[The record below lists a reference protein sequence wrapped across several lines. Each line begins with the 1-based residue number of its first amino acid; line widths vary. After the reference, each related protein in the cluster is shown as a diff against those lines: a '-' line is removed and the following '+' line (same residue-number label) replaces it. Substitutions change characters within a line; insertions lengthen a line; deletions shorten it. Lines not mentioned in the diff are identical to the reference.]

1 MKSFFFVYNYKTNN
15 GWEIHSFTES
25 VRITGWSL
33 YYDMVTVALVSLPF
47 FFFALLP
54 LKRTALVVTGWI
66 AVLLTVLAFLLNLAD
81 IFYFSF
87 HRQRADADLL
97 YVLRNPYNYSGYAA
111 LLAIAG
117 IVIFCCVAAWY
128 FWKQYRKLADEKIAG
143 INFPVSF
150 LLLAVITASLF
161 TGGSK
166 KMIPARPLTDISAVQ
181 LPLAQNSF
189 HTFLYSLYRSR
200 ESVIPSK
207 MYMTIDQQKEL
218 FTIDKM
224 NSNASVSP
232 KNIVLFIMESV
243 PYEFFDSSSRFK
255 PALPFLDSL
264 RTHSTYY
271 SNAFSYS
278 YNSNKGI
285 TAILTGVPTITDIP
299 LYHSGFSSIRKTA
312 VGSLLAQ
319 KGYSSSFF
327 IGDNYDDFGFA
338 KCCNWTGIQHYY
350 CMEDIPGYK
359 QMEKH
364 SMGLQD
370 EYVLNFMQ
378 QKVQTTKAPFFSSFY
393 NISTHYPNDLTS
405 TYKAKL
411 ADRKLSPAMKS
422 MMYYDACL
430 AAFFKEAAREKWF
443 ANTVFIFCSD
453 HWASPDAD
461 NSKNDMVN
469 SFRIPVMIFDPSVN
483 TATTIT
489 NTVSQLDIMNTVL
502 AYAGI
507 KAPQQVTSYGQSLM
521 DSIPGNRVVF
531 TKINNAVYQAINEN
545 YVLGFNAEE
554 GKRLY
559 CYQYKTDVK
568 RADNIPFGKNPS
580 ADSLELIMKAF
591 LQTAY
596 LHYKSK

>member
-15 GWEIHSFTES
+15 GWEIHSVTES

-111 LLAIAG
+111 LLTIAG

-150 LLLAVITASLF
+150 LLLAAITASLF

-166 KMIPARPLTDISAVQ
+166 KMIPARPLTDVSAVQ

-207 MYMTIDQQKEL
+207 MYMTIDQQKAL
-218 FTIDKM
+218 FAIDKT
-224 NSNASVSP
+224 NSNASVTP

-285 TAILTGVPTITDIP
+285 TAILTGIPTITDIP
-299 LYHSGFSSIRKTA
+299 LYHSGFSSVRKTA

-378 QKVQTTKAPFFSSFY
+378 QKIQTTKAPFFSSFY

-405 TYKAKL
+405 VYQAKL

-453 HWASPDAD
+453 HWASPNAD

-469 SFRIPVMIFDPSVN
+469 SFRIPVMIFDPSMN

-559 CYQYKTDVK
+559 CYQYKTDTK
-568 RADNIPFGKNPS
+568 RADNILFGKNSS
-580 ADSLELIMKAF
+580 ADSLELSMKAF

-596 LHYKSK
+596 LHYKNK